1 MTLVLDDK
9 RFIPF
14 GMLIMA
20 VLSSMLIVVVG
31 RLELPFTQ
39 LIARGDAR

>member
-14 GMLIMA
+14 GMLIMTM
-20 VLSSMLIVVVG
+20 LSSMLIIVVG
-31 RLELPFTQ
+31 RLELPFPQPQ
-39 LIARGDAR
+39 LIA

>member
-1 MTLVLDDK
+1 MTLVLDDN

-14 GMLIMA
+14 GMLILV

-31 RLELPFTQ
+31 HLELPFAQPQ
-39 LIARGDAR
+39 LIA